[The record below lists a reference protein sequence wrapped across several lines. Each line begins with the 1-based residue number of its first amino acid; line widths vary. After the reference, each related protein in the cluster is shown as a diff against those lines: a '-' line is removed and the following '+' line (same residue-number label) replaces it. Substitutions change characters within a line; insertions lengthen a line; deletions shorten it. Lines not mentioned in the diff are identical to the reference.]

1 MSIYGYMSKED
12 EQTRKTLL
20 GLGAEEERIYVDDGG
35 TAAYGEM
42 LAKLE
47 RGDVLAIKSLGAL
60 GKNYDGILHEWAYI
74 TQVKGADIVVLDM
87 PLLDTRTKVGDLTGR
102 LVSETVMEVLSFA
115 AAREHTTSERQA
127 EGIRAA
133 RERGVRFGRPASAY
147 TPKFIDTVERF
158 RSHEI
163 TIDEALTLTSMKRSN
178 FYYHMNRLKEL
189 GVIGA

>member
-20 GLGAEEERIYVDDGG
+20 GLGAEEEKIYVDDGG

-42 LAKLE
+42 LDKLE

-102 LVSETVMEVLSFA
+102 LVSETVMKVLSFGHRA
-115 AAREHTTSERQA
+115 STRRTSGRRKAYARRVSAACVSAAR
-127 EGIRAA
+127 RA
-133 RERGVRFGRPASAY
+133 RTRPS
-147 TPKFIDTVERF
+147 
-158 RSHEI
+158 S
-163 TIDEALTLTSMKRSN
+163 
-178 FYYHMNRLKEL
+178 
-189 GVIGA
+189 

>member
-20 GLGAEEERIYVDDGG
+20 GLGAEEEKIYVDDGG

-115 AAREHTTSERQA
+115 AAR
-127 EGIRAA
+127 
-133 RERGVRFGRPASAY
+133 
-147 TPKFIDTVERF
+147 
-158 RSHEI
+158 
-163 TIDEALTLTSMKRSN
+163 
-178 FYYHMNRLKEL
+178 
-189 GVIGA
+189 